1 MRKTNL
7 FLVVTVLSVV
17 SLIAVVLAGF
27 YVLASQN
34 SQNTGYSWDNTW
46 GGMMGGMM
54 GGYGNTQNQ
63 VQNSVAPYFGA
74 AFIIL
79 IAVAIVGISGFIYFV
94 VFPEIRTR
102 PHSKPFIT
110 ARFDQNDEITKAQ
123 SSSPYDS
130 VVKTLTDD
138 ERKIVE
144 VLNSHGGKYLQK
156 YIRNEAGFSRLRTHR
171 IVARLADRGIV
182 SLEKT
187 GNTNTVL
194 LANWLK

>member
-171 IVARLADRGIV
+171 IVARLAD
-182 SLEKT
+182 
-187 GNTNTVL
+187 TNTVL